1 MWRSLLCRQ
10 HAKWVFK
17 PDRVPGGRELSCP
30 GGLSIDLAVRQVR
43 VEGELGCH
51 IPVGGLALSI
61 RAGAVLGAGGAGRGQ
76 VKK

>member
-43 VEGELGCH
+43 VEGG
-51 IPVGGLALSI
+51 PGV
-61 RAGAVLGAGGAGRGQ
+61 
-76 VKK
+76 